1 MSVVRKIIFLLFCL
15 VLFNFSFSISQ
26 IRVAVLPFQNMDG
39 DLSLNILSYQLQD
52 SVANLLR
59 QFDSTQKHYII
70 IPSDSIDLLVSQFNL
85 DPTNPQYPTDMWKA
99 VKMLNANVVISG
111 TFNRKAERIL
121 INAYI
126 YDVKTKLAYP
136 DYQARDI
143 FKPEDK
149 VMEAVP
155 IIVKKLL
162 PGLIE

>member
-1 MSVVRKIIFLLFCL
+1 MKKFTAFFILFSLFLPVLIFA
-15 VLFNFSFSISQ
+15 Q

-39 DLSLNILSYQLQD
+39 DLTLNVLSYKLQD

-59 QFDSTQKHYII
+59 QYDTTQKHFVI

-99 VKMLNANVVISG
+99 VKLLNANAVISG

-126 YDVKTKLAYP
+126 YDVNTKLAYP

-162 PGLIE
+162 PGLLE

>member
-1 MSVVRKIIFLLFCL
+1 MKKFTAFFILFFLFLPVLIFA
-15 VLFNFSFSISQ
+15 Q

-39 DLSLNILSYQLQD
+39 DLTLNVLSYKLQD

-59 QFDSTQKHYII
+59 QYDSTQKHFVI

-99 VKMLNANVVISG
+99 VKLLNANAVISG

-126 YDVKTKLAYP
+126 YDVNTKLAYP

-162 PGLIE
+162 PGLLE

>member
-1 MSVVRKIIFLLFCL
+1 MKKFTAFFILFSLFLPVLIFA
-15 VLFNFSFSISQ
+15 Q

-39 DLSLNILSYQLQD
+39 DLTLNVLSYKLQD

-59 QFDSTQKHYII
+59 QYDSTQKHFVI

-99 VKMLNANVVISG
+99 VKLLNANAVISG
-111 TFNRKAERIL
+111 TFNRKAGRIL

-126 YDVKTKLAYP
+126 YDVNTKLAYP
-136 DYQARDI
+136 DYQVRDI

-162 PGLIE
+162 PGLLE

>member
-1 MSVVRKIIFLLFCL
+1 MKKIFFLVIGL
-15 VLFNFSFSISQ
+15 VFLNFSFLFSQ
-26 IRVAVLPFQNMDG
+26 IRIAVLPFQNMDG

-59 QFDSTQKHYII
+59 QYDSTQKHYVV
-70 IPSDSIDLLVSQFNL
+70 IPADSIDLLVSQFNL

-136 DYQARDI
+136 DHQAKDI

>member
-1 MSVVRKIIFLLFCL
+1 MKKFIAFFILFSLFLPVLIFA
-15 VLFNFSFSISQ
+15 Q

-39 DLSLNILSYQLQD
+39 DLTLNVLSYKLQD

-59 QFDSTQKHYII
+59 QYDSTQKHFVI

-99 VKMLNANVVISG
+99 VKLLNANAVISG

-126 YDVKTKLAYP
+126 YDVNTKLAYP

-162 PGLIE
+162 PGLLE

>member
-1 MSVVRKIIFLLFCL
+1 MKKLVFLLTVISIL
-15 VLFNFSFSISQ
+15 SMSFSYSKLRI
-26 IRVAVLPFQNMDG
+26 AVLPFQNMDG
-39 DLSLNILSYQLQD
+39 DLSLNVLSYKLQD

-59 QFDSTQKHYII
+59 QYDTTQQHFVV
-70 IPSDSIDLLVSQFNL
+70 IPADSIEFLVSQFNL

-136 DYQARDI
+136 DCVAKDI
-143 FKPEDK
+143 FKPEDR

-155 IIVKKLL
+155 FILNKLL
-162 PGLIE
+162 PCLLE

>member
-1 MSVVRKIIFLLFCL
+1 MKKFAVVLFLLIVVPVSTIFAQL
-15 VLFNFSFSISQ
+15 RI
-26 IRVAVLPFQNMDG
+26 AVLPFQNMDG
-39 DLSLNILSYQLQD
+39 DLTLNLLSYRLQD

-59 QFDSTQKHYII
+59 QYDSTQKHFVI
-70 IPSDSIDLLVSQFNL
+70 IPSDSIDYLVSQFNL

-99 VKMLNANVVISG
+99 VKMLQADAVISG

-126 YDVKTKLAYP
+126 YDVQTKLAYP

-162 PGLIE
+162 PGLLQ

>member
-1 MSVVRKIIFLLFCL
+1 MKKLL
-15 VLFNFSFSISQ
+15 VLFFLFIFFFLFSATSQ
-26 IRVAVLPFQNMDG
+26 IRIAILPFQNMDG
-39 DLSLNILSYQLQD
+39 DLSLNILSYKLQD

-59 QFDSTQKHYII
+59 TFDSLQQHFVI

-111 TFNRKAERIL
+111 SFNRKAERIL

-126 YDVKTKLAYP
+126 YDVKTKLAFP

-162 PGLIE
+162 PGLKQ

>member
-1 MSVVRKIIFLLFCL
+1 MKKFTAFFILFSLFLPVLIFA
-15 VLFNFSFSISQ
+15 Q

-39 DLSLNILSYQLQD
+39 DLTLNVLSYKLQD

-59 QFDSTQKHYII
+59 QYDSTQKHFVI

-99 VKMLNANVVISG
+99 VKLLNANAVISG

-126 YDVKTKLAYP
+126 YDVNTKLAYP

-162 PGLIE
+162 PGLLE

>member
-1 MSVVRKIIFLLFCL
+1 MLSIFYDFSIAFFL
-15 VLFNFSFSISQ
+15 FSFSQLRI
-26 IRVAVLPFQNMDG
+26 AVLPFQNMDG
-39 DLSLNILSYQLQD
+39 DLSLNLLSYQLQD
-52 SVANLLR
+52 SVAKLLH
-59 QFDSTQKHYII
+59 QYDSTQKYFVI
-70 IPSDSIDLLVSQFNL
+70 IPADSIDFLVSQFNL

-99 VKMLNANVVISG
+99 VKMLNADAVISG

-126 YDVKTKLAYP
+126 YDVNTKLAYP
-136 DYQARDI
+136 DHQARDI

-162 PGLIE
+162 PGLIQ

>member
-1 MSVVRKIIFLLFCL
+1 MKKILLIFINFLFFFC
-15 VLFNFSFSISQ
+15 VSSSFSQLRI
-26 IRVAVLPFQNMDG
+26 AVLPFQNMDG
-39 DLSLNILSYQLQD
+39 DLTLNLLSYKLQD

-59 QFDSTQKHYII
+59 QYDSLQKNYVV
-70 IPSDSIDLLVSQFNL
+70 IPSDSIDFLVSQFNL

-99 VKMLNANVVISG
+99 VKLLNANVVISG

-136 DYQARDI
+136 NYQVRDI

-162 PGLIE
+162 PGLLE

>member
-1 MSVVRKIIFLLFCL
+1 MKKIIRFFICLFTFFPFI
-15 VLFNFSFSISQ
+15 VLAQ

-39 DLSLNILSYQLQD
+39 DLTLNILSYRLQD

-59 QFDSTQKHYII
+59 QYDSTQKHFVI

-99 VKMLNANVVISG
+99 VKLLNANAVISG

-126 YDVKTKLAYP
+126 YDVNTKLAYP

-143 FKPEDK
+143 FKPEDN

-162 PGLIE
+162 PGLLE

>member
-1 MSVVRKIIFLLFCL
+1 MKRFFPLFF
-15 VLFNFSFSISQ
+15 VGLFFASFNLFPQ
-26 IRVAVLPFQNMDG
+26 IRIAVLPFQNMDG
-39 DLSLNILSYQLQD
+39 DLSLNILSYKLQD
-52 SVANLLR
+52 SVANLLK
-59 QFDSTQKHYII
+59 QFDSTQKHFII

-99 VKMLNANVVISG
+99 VKMLNANAVISG

-126 YDVKTKLAYP
+126 YDVNTKLAYP

-162 PGLIE
+162 PGLLE

>member
-1 MSVVRKIIFLLFCL
+1 MKKFTAFFILFSLFLPVLIFA
-15 VLFNFSFSISQ
+15 Q

-39 DLSLNILSYQLQD
+39 DLTLNVFSYKLQD

-59 QFDSTQKHYII
+59 QYDSTQKHFVI

-99 VKMLNANVVISG
+99 VKLLNVNAVISG

-126 YDVKTKLAYP
+126 YDVNTKLAYP

-162 PGLIE
+162 PGLLE

>member
-1 MSVVRKIIFLLFCL
+1 MKKLLFFLLVFVTFL
-15 VLFNFSFSISQ
+15 SYMAVSQ
-26 IRVAVLPFQNMDG
+26 IRIAVLPFQNMDG
-39 DLSLNILSYQLQD
+39 DLSLNILSYKLQD

-59 QFDSTQKHYII
+59 QYDSLQQHFVV
-70 IPSDSIDLLVSQFNL
+70 IPSDSIDFLVSQFNL
-85 DPTNPQYPTDMWKA
+85 DPTNPQYPTDIWKA
-99 VKMLNANVVISG
+99 VKMLNANLVISG

-126 YDVKTKLAYP
+126 YDVKTKLAFP

-155 IIVKKLL
+155 IIVKKIL
-162 PGLIE
+162 PGLVE

>member
-1 MSVVRKIIFLLFCL
+1 MKKLFPLVLVLLFLLVPL
-15 VLFNFSFSISQ
+15 IFSQLRI
-26 IRVAVLPFQNMDG
+26 AVLPFQNMDG
-39 DLSLNILSYQLQD
+39 DLSLNLLSYRLQD

-59 QFDSTQKHYII
+59 SYDSTKKHFVV
-70 IPSDSIDLLVSQFNL
+70 IPSDSIDYLVSQFNL

-99 VKMLNANVVISG
+99 VKILNADAVISG

-126 YDVKTKLAYP
+126 YDVNTKLAYP

-162 PGLIE
+162 PGLIQ

>member
-1 MSVVRKIIFLLFCL
+1 MKRTIFFVVFFFVCFYSLF
-15 VLFNFSFSISQ
+15 SQ

-39 DLSLNILSYQLQD
+39 DLSLNVLSYQLQD

-59 QFDSTQKHYII
+59 EMDPEQKHYVI
-70 IPSDSIDLLVSQFNL
+70 IPSDSIDFLVSQFNL

-99 VKMLNANVVISG
+99 VKMLNADAVVSG
-111 TFNRKAERIL
+111 TFNRKAERVL

-126 YDVKTKLAYP
+126 YDVRTKLAYP
-136 DYQARDI
+136 DHQARDI

-155 IIVKKLL
+155 IIVRKLL
-162 PGLIE
+162 PGLQE

>member
-1 MSVVRKIIFLLFCL
+1 MRKFVLSIFTIFLLH
-15 VLFNFSFSISQ
+15 FSFSFSQ
-26 IRVAVLPFQNMDG
+26 LRIAVLPFQNMDG
-39 DLSLNILSYQLQD
+39 DLSLNLLSYQLQD
-52 SVANLLR
+52 SVAKLLH
-59 QFDSTQKHYII
+59 QYDSTQKYFVI
-70 IPSDSIDLLVSQFNL
+70 IPADSIDFLVSQFNL

-99 VKMLNANVVISG
+99 VKMLNADAVISG

-126 YDVKTKLAYP
+126 YDVNTKLAYP
-136 DYQARDI
+136 DHQARDI

-162 PGLIE
+162 PGLIQ